1 MDQEQTDIANDGNVI
16 IKNKDE
22 FLTEIRSAIDKQINA
37 WVKALKKGDTAE
49 LAELYTD
56 DAKIMGHGEPSV
68 FGKDKILNMFEGF
81 VRNKITGSEF
91 TTIGIWGN
99 DDLIIEEG
107 TGKFFH
113 ENGNIV
119 SRGKYLL
126 VWKKIEGKWKI
137 FRDMYNSDGDIN
149 SKQDG
154 N

>member
-1 MDQEQTDIANDGNVI
+1 MDLEQTNITNAGKMINN
-16 IKNKDE
+16 NKDAH
-22 FLTEIRSAIDKQINA
+22 LSEIRSAIDLQITA

-49 LAELYTD
+49 LADLYTD

-68 FGKDKILNMFEGF
+68 FGKDKILNVFEGF
-81 VRNKITGSEF
+81 VRNKITVSEF

-99 DDLIIEEG
+99 DELIVEEG

-113 ENGNIV
+113 ENGKIV

-137 FRDMYNSDGDIN
+137 FRDMYNSD
-149 SKQDG
+149 
-154 N
+154 